1 MGGWGGGGGGGG
13 YECVGLLVGRLWTG
27 RRLVAR
33 LRTLQCDEAA
43 DQLIGLIVDSDE
55 GNQR

>member
-1 MGGWGGGGGGGG
+1 MGGWWWWWG
-13 YECVGLLVGRLWTG
+13 YECVGLSVGRLWTG
-27 RRLVAR
+27 RRLVA
-33 LRTLQCDEAA
+33 LVQTLQCDEAA